1 MTAALA
7 LLAPLPYFVVGLAAI
22 VATGTPVRYRWLSP
36 LVGVVI
42 CGWAA
47 ELSAALGFHAAAAVF
62 VVWCAGAV
70 AVQLLLP
77 RWRAKARL
85 LLAPLGVFYLVHL
98 AAVAAVLVCPY
109 PGVVRW
115 TGDYAEYFVM
125 TLGLVQ
131 GQTHPDLVARP
142 PLFTASGAP
151 WFLLGVPTLAKF
163 QLVSAAASAAG
174 IVALLHVGTRWP
186 ACRGMR
192 LAPLLATPFF
202 LLHVVTG
209 WSKLLAVG
217 AVVAALVEA
226 SRARRSN
233 SGRDGAV
240 AAFLF
245 AAALAVHHSS
255 ILFLP
260 LLIAVR
266 GAWRWKDVL
275 SLGAAVAV
283 LVLPWELWTLSRHGS
298 EAKLKNYPPLFRR
311 ETASPLA
318 TFGENLLCIVS
329 GWPKAA
335 DWDPA
340 TRQFPGWGH
349 RHAQAAY
356 FFVWQA
362 GTLLG
367 CLAAFCTVIPF
378 AAARRWIAAHS
389 WTFAAGAFVVVAN
402 AAASPFPDPGG
413 MAQTGSAA
421 IQVLLLL
428 PLLRRSNATTAS
440 LLAANVVLFAALH
453 LSALVAF
460 VGDSRSALR
469 KDASQTLAV
478 RIVERN
484 QWTTAAVAGWPLSAA
499 LGTVGLTIVAV
510 AVFRRRRVPVT
521 KRLTVPE

>member
-1 MTAALA
+1 MTVALA
-7 LLAPLPYFVVGLAAI
+7 LLVPLPYFIVGLAAV
-22 VATGTPVRYRWLSP
+22 VATGTPVRYRWLAP

-47 ELSAALGFHAAAAVF
+47 EVSTTVGFHPAAAVF
-62 VVWCAGAV
+62 VVWCTTAF
-70 AVQLLLP
+70 AVQFAFQ
-77 RWRAKARL
+77 RWRSKARL
-85 LLAPLGVFYLVHL
+85 LLAPLGVFYLVHF

-151 WFLLGVPTLAKF
+151 WFVLGVPTLAKF

-174 IVALLHVGTRWP
+174 VVALLHAGTRWP
-186 ACRGMR
+186 TCRGMR

-209 WSKLLAVG
+209 WSKLLAAG
-217 AVVAALVEA
+217 AVIAALVEA
-226 SRARRSN
+226 SRARRTD
-233 SGRDGAV
+233 SGRDGA
-240 AAFLF
+240 AGAFLF
-245 AAALAVHHSS
+245 ASAIAVHHSS

-266 GAWRWKDVL
+266 GAWRWKDVF
-275 SLGAAVAV
+275 SLAVAVAV

-311 ETASPLA
+311 ATAAPLA
-318 TFGENLLCIVS
+318 TFGENLLCIIS

-349 RHAQAAY
+349 RHSQAAY

-362 GTLLG
+362 GTLVG
-367 CLAAFCTVIPF
+367 CLAAFVTVTPF
-378 AAARRWIAAHS
+378 AAARRWIAAHP
-389 WTFAAGAFVVVAN
+389 WTSAAGAFVVVAN

-453 LSALVAF
+453 LAALVAF
-460 VGDSRSALR
+460 VGDGRAALR
-469 KDASQTLAV
+469 KDASQSLSV

-484 QWTTAAVAGWPLSAA
+484 QWTSAAVSGWPLSAA
-499 LGTVGLTIVAV
+499 LGSLGLMVVA
-510 AVFRRRRVPVT
+510 AAAFRPGRSRSV
-521 KRLTVPE
+521 